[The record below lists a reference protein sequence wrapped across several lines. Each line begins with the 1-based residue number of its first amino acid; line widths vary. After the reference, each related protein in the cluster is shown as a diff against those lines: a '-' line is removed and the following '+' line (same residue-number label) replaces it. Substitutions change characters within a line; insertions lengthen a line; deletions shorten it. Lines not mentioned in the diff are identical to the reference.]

1 MRPHRTDKAAKRRP
15 ADFGQM
21 QMASAQKAGMVGHWL
36 GRCPPSRQFRAGA
49 FLRPPPF
56 QNGVVRSVSWSAGRC
71 FAIQLSKIKLEV
83 PLAPRRG
90 WGGLVSSEFRVSGS
104 GVWVLRSQLTT
115 SQSHTLYIVP
125 PEVHLGKRQKRISR
139 KPVRAKRVFHP
150 RTPVGVKVKGDGK
163 ARSP

>member
-1 MRPHRTDKAAKRRP
+1 MPPGRFR
-15 ADFGQM
+15 ADANGFCTESRDGWPLAGPM
-21 QMASAQKAGMVGHWL
+21 SAIPSVPCGRILASA
-36 GRCPPSRQFRAGA
+36 
-49 FLRPPPF
+49 PF